1 LWVKHPAPGRSHA
14 AGILDSR
21 RFSIFDSRNNVFQK
35 TFPAQQ
41 PMRFRKPFPQFIGF
55 SGEDFYFCSLSSAG
69 WQTINDLNT
78 IQS

>member
-1 LWVKHPAPGRSHA
+1 
-14 AGILDSR
+14 
-21 RFSIFDSRNNVFQK
+21 
-35 TFPAQQ
+35 
-41 PMRFRKPFPQFIGF
+41 MRFRKPFPQFIGF